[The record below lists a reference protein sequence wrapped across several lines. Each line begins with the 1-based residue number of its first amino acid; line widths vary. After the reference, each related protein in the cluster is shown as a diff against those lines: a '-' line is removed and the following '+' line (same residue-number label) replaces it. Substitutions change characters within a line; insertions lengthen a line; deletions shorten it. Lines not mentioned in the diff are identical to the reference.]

1 MQCQIQNKLG
11 FSLVELLIIIG
22 IVIIAA
28 SLVIPSFSVFRKES
42 GLINNAEEIINIL
55 RLAQNKTLASE
66 KDSQWGVYFS
76 TSTLPHQYTFFKGS
90 SYESRDV
97 SVDKVYALSQGV
109 EFYEIDFL
117 GETELVFDRIVGTT
131 SQSGKISLR
140 LKEDVSKDKQI
151 FVQSSGQIT
160 STQGITP
167 ADTNRIKDSRHVH
180 FDYNRHIETS
190 TETLKLIFSHNSS
203 TITRDIIIIDNMKE
217 GQIYWEGQVDVGGES
232 QKLKIHTHRLNSP
245 DTQFCIHRDR
255 RYNTKALKVEI
266 SGDTTGDLISYDVEG
281 QTTKGT
287 SIYVSEPIQQ

>member
-11 FSLVELLIIIG
+11 FSLVELLIIMG

-42 GLINNAEEIINIL
+42 DLINNTEEIINIL
-55 RLAQNKTLASE
+55 RIAQNKTMASE

-76 TSTLPHQYTFFKGS
+76 TSTLPHQYALFKGS

-97 SVDKVYALSQGV
+97 SADKVYALSQRV

-117 GETELVFDRIVGTT
+117 GGTELVFDRIKGTT

-140 LKEDVSKDKQI
+140 LKEDVSKNKQI

-160 STQGITP
+160 SIQGITP

-203 TITRDIIIIDNMKE
+203 TTTRDIVIIDNMKE
-217 GQIYWEGQVDVGGES
+217 GQIYWEGQFDVGGES

-255 RYNTKALKVEI
+255 RYNTKTLKIEI
-266 SGDTTGDLISYDVEG
+266 SGDTTGDLIGYDVEG